1 MIRIALDAMG
11 GDSAPEIPV
20 AGAVQAVLEL
30 PGSYEIQLVGR
41 RAEIEA
47 ALARH
52 PDVPE
57 GRITIVDAPDVI
69 EMGDKPLAAIRGK
82 RKSSIRVAL
91 ELQKAG
97 ESDAFISAGN
107 TGAVMA
113 GSTLLL
119 GLHEGVQ
126 RTAIGALFPTRS
138 DPVLVVD
145 GGANID
151 CSPRELMGFAHI
163 GVVYARDVLGREN
176 PTVGLLNIG
185 EEAGKGRDLEKEA
198 HKLLA
203 QSEGINFV
211 GNVEGR
217 DLGRGSADVFVTDGF
232 TGNVLLK
239 TGEGTSRAMFRFLLE
254 AMQAEKYQAALAE
267 LMPAFMELRQMIDP
281 ESIGGAHLV
290 GTKGVV
296 VIAHGASSHRAI
308 GNAVAMAAEGAER
321 GLVELIADGI
331 GRARG

>member
-1 MIRIALDAMG
+1 VIRIALDAMG
-11 GDSAPEIPV
+11 GDSAPDIPV

-82 RKSSIRVAL
+82 RKSSMRVAL

-119 GLHEGVQ
+119 GLHDGVQ

-151 CSPRELMGFAHI
+151 CSPRELWGFAHI

-185 EEAGKGRDLEKEA
+185 EEEEKGNQAVIGA
-198 HKLLA
+198 HELLKA
-203 QSEGINFV
+203 DERINFV

-217 DLGRGSADVFVTDGF
+217 GILGCECDVVVCDGF
-232 TGNVLLK
+232 VGNVLLK
-239 TGEGTSRAMFRFLLE
+239 F
-254 AMQAEKYQAALAE
+254 Y
-267 LMPAFMELRQMIDP
+267 
-281 ESIGGAHLV
+281 ESIAHLFGDLLKREIEPEVLESKAMGRVFRVLDYAEYGGAPLL
-290 GTKGVV
+290 GVRGV
-296 VIAHGASSHRAI
+296 AIICHGRSPARAI
-308 GNAVAMAAEGAER
+308 KNAIGVAVQAVKVHLSQHIAAEMAGDEAVA
-321 GLVELIADGI
+321 
-331 GRARG
+331 